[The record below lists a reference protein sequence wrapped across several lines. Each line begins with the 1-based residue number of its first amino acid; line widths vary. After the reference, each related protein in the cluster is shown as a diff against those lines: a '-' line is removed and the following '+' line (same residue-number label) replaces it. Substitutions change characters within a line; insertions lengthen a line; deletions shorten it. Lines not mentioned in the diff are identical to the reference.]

1 VTVGSKISEGEYPGR
16 TIARRGAGL
25 GWAIFVFAAVGLG
38 LSTLSLSSH
47 YKTSPTEYCD
57 IGENFNCD
65 LVNRSDFSE
74 LKIAVSGA
82 FTAKTKVP
90 VAGIG
95 VAGYAVLMALSR
107 FARRRSVALVLFLG
121 AVTGLVFALRLTY
134 IEKYILAAWCL
145 LCLGSLG
152 AISIITILSGWLA
165 VGAPRGSSQ

>member
-1 VTVGSKISEGEYPGR
+1 VIAGSEISEPESRRSTTRSGGALSW
-16 TIARRGAGL
+16 TI
-25 GWAIFVFAAVGLG
+25 FCVAAVGLA
-38 LSTLSLSSH
+38 LSTLSLINH

-74 LKIAVSGA
+74 LNIAVSGA
-82 FTAKTKVP
+82 LAAKTKLP

-95 VAGYAVLMALSR
+95 LAGYVLLMVLSR
-107 FARRRSVALVLFLG
+107 FAHKRSVAFIMFLG
-121 AVTGLVFALRLTY
+121 ALGGLAFALRLTY

-152 AISIITILSGWLA
+152 AISIITVMSAWQSIRAWRA
-165 VGAPRGSSQ
+165 